1 MYFYELHEGDGDLFH
16 DILLA
21 HDSLIEPEEFFSIVQ
36 EIRERVID
44 SFHQDTLVEAI
55 AAELE
60 RDHGFEAI
68 NDTRLTAAVNVSRVA
83 EDNFLAE
90 IDDEDDDEID
100 DDGGFRTLYAAFRP
114 EEEA

>member
-21 HDSLIEPEEFFSIVQ
+21 HDSLIDPEEFFAMVQ
-36 EIRERVID
+36 EVRERVID
-44 SFHQDTLVEAI
+44 TFRHDTLVEAI
-55 AAELE
+55 AEELE
-60 RDHGFEAI
+60 RNHGFEAI

-90 IDDEDDDEID
+90 IDDEDDDEVD
-100 DDGGFRTLYAAFRP
+100 EDGSFRTLYAAFRP
-114 EEEA
+114 DAED